1 MKILKFFITRIFFK
15 RPILVISMITLLFIA
30 NYLTFTAARS
40 IISTYQ
46 GYEEIGVL
54 NKKGNYIAN
63 LDPNSEVKFDNIKKK
78 QSKEVYE
85 YIDKNYK
92 YAFESDGFITSL
104 KNKNDMEVSLNYIN
118 ESSHDINQFKL
129 SQGTD
134 IDFDYDIKKDKIPV
148 LIGAGLAKTYP
159 VGSNIKVNDPA
170 TNKPMNMKVT
180 GVLEKNTHR
189 SNFYAPNSKNYFNFS
204 IFTPINQDF
213 IQNSNL
219 DLQVNGL
226 MEIVLLDTTKEKAMN
241 LSKYIQDK
249 IDVKFNFFNQQENF
263 KYFEDYYVN
272 SLKMISIIT
281 LCLLIVI
288 TIIAIWNT
296 MMSIRLMIKDFTIN
310 LLVGLSYSKLRRIF
324 YNYFGILI
332 SLNIVILL
340 VITAFNRYGAWLR
353 KDAIFATYGVFGLIG
368 MDWIAIVFVTIID
381 IIIAIIIVEVSMRKI
396 KKIPISLGVTE

>member
-134 IDFDYDIKKDKIPV
+134 FDFDYDIKKDKIPV
-148 LIGAGLAKTYP
+148 LIGAGWQKLIP
-159 VGSNIKVNDPA
+159 L
-170 TNKPMNMKVT
+170 
-180 GVLEKNTHR
+180 VL
-189 SNFYAPNSKNYFNFS
+189 
-204 IFTPINQDF
+204 I
-213 IQNSNL
+213 
-219 DLQVNGL
+219 
-226 MEIVLLDTTKEKAMN
+226 
-241 LSKYIQDK
+241 
-249 IDVKFNFFNQQENF
+249 
-263 KYFEDYYVN
+263 
-272 SLKMISIIT
+272 LK
-281 LCLLIVI
+281 
-288 TIIAIWNT
+288 
-296 MMSIRLMIKDFTIN
+296 
-310 LLVGLSYSKLRRIF
+310 
-324 YNYFGILI
+324 
-332 SLNIVILL
+332 
-340 VITAFNRYGAWLR
+340 
-353 KDAIFATYGVFGLIG
+353 
-368 MDWIAIVFVTIID
+368 
-381 IIIAIIIVEVSMRKI
+381 
-396 KKIPISLGVTE
+396 